1 MLSYPPLIFR
11 VLLILITFVAGAY
24 DIRYRRI
31 PNWLTLMGV
40 LFGLGFHAFL
50 FEWPG
55 IVFSAKGL
63 ALAMLIYFPLF
74 VLRGMGAGDV
84 KLMAAVGALV
94 GAWNWIGIFVITGV
108 LGGLFAILLAMSH
121 GALRKTVQNVIYLLT
136 EIAHLRRPYVGR
148 SELDIRNPNA
158 LRLPHG
164 AVIALGSGLFLLA
177 AAIWAPK

>member
-1 MLSYPPLIFR
+1 MLTYPPLIFR
-11 VLLILITFVAGAY
+11 VLLILVTFVAGAY

-31 PNWLTLMGV
+31 PNWLSLTGV
-40 LFGLGFHAFL
+40 LLGLAFHAFL

-55 IVFSAKGL
+55 VIFSAKGL

-74 VLRGMGAGDV
+74 ALRGMGAGDV

-94 GAWNWIGIFVITGV
+94 GVWNWIGIFVITGI
-108 LGGLFAILLAMSH
+108 LGGLFAIVLAMSH
-121 GALRKTVQNVIYLLT
+121 GALRTTVRNVTYILT
-136 EIAHLRRPYVGR
+136 ELAHLRMPYIGR
-148 SELDIRNPNA
+148 SELDIHNPKA